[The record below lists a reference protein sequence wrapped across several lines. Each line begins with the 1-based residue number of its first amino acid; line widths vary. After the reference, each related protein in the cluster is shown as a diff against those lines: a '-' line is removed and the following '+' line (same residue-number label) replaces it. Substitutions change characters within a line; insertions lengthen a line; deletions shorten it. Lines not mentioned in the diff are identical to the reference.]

1 MSTRDLDRAFVWRP
15 YTSSEDHA
23 TRDDPVIVGAEGSFL
38 HAEDGTRFFDAS
50 GSWWTN
56 NLGYGH
62 PRLKAALHAQIDSF
76 AHVAMSGCTHA
87 PGAELAQ
94 RLVEIGPRDAS
105 RAMARVFYSDD
116 GSTSVEVALK
126 MALQYW
132 RQNGREAR
140 TKFLALPGAYH
151 GDTIGAMSVGG
162 VDEFVDVFR
171 PLLFDVN
178 DAPQPRTP
186 KDWERAI
193 GVMIERLERE
203 PDSIAGVIVEPIVQ
217 GAAGMRMYAPRLLS
231 ALRDA
236 CDRVDTFLIA
246 DEVFT
251 GIGRTGTMWACE
263 HAAIAPDILCTAKG
277 LSGGM
282 MPFAATLATQRV
294 YDGFAGDTTRAL
306 LHGHTFYGNPLGARL
321 ALEVLDVYR
330 DEAILEGV
338 VAKAARLKTWVHGL
352 DVHRPRALGMVAAFD
367 LGDEGYH
374 GRRGWALAEKVRAK
388 GVLLRPLGDT
398 IYLVPPLN
406 VSDEDLETVLDAI
419 STSL

>member
-1 MSTRDLDRAFVWRP
+1 MSTRELDRKFVWRP

-38 HAEDGTRFFDAS
+38 HAEDGSRYFDAS
-50 GSWWTN
+50 GAWWTN

-62 PRLKAALHAQIDSF
+62 PRLRAALHAQIDAF

-94 RLVEIGPRDAS
+94 RLIEIGPRDAK
-105 RAMARVFYSDD
+105 REMARVFYSDD

-132 RQNGREAR
+132 RQNGHERR
-140 TKFLALPGAYH
+140 TRFLALPGAYH

-162 VDEFVDVFR
+162 VDAFVDVFR
-171 PLLFDVN
+171 PLLFGVN
-178 DAPQPRTP
+178 DAPQPRAP
-186 KDWERAI
+186 KEWERAI
-193 GVMIERLERE
+193 GVMIDRLDKEA
-203 PDSIAGVIVEPIVQ
+203 DQIAAVIVEPIIQ
-217 GAAGMRMYAPRLLS
+217 GAAGMRMYAPKLLA

-263 HAAIAPDILCTAKG
+263 HAAIAPDIVCTAKG

-294 YDGFAGDTTRAL
+294 YEGFAGDTTRAL

-338 VAKAARLKTWVHGL
+338 IPKAARLKTWVHEL
-352 DVHRPRALGMVAAFD
+352 DVRRPRALGMVVAFD

-374 GRRGWALAEKVRAK
+374 GRRGWELAARARAK
-388 GVLLRPLGDT
+388 GVLVRPLGDT

-406 VSDEDLETVLDAI
+406 VSDDDLEMVLDAI
-419 STSL
+419 SASL